1 MKCPKNV
8 CEVGF
13 LSVVKPRFFL
23 FFCLDFFSLLK
34 KLDINISTNI
44 ALDLILQI

>member
-13 LSVVKPRFFL
+13 LSVVKPTCFFVFL
-23 FFCLDFFSLLK
+23 SRFFSLLK